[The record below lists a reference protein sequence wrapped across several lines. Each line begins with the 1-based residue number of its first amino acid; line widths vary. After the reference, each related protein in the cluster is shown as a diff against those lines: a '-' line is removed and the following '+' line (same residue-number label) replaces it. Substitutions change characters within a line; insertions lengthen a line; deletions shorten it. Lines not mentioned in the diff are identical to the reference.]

1 MEDFSLFTCSAEHEA
16 TCTLGHLKE
25 EPSRYLESLL
35 AHASTS
41 RAFPLRKRSMSASSS
56 SSWNGA
62 AAGTAASSATYE
74 WLVAGQHFRHKAD
87 QLAFA
92 MEPLVDRYN
101 TWASQHDVDALPDA
115 MRHFEIVPA
124 LALKVVH
131 ASHGGRG
138 AGGTSLGSAG
148 APHELAGRW
157 RWAFQQV
164 RANMLTIEVEPT
176 NLVRDPAAY
185 RAARGA
191 NGAVLADGGGDAASA
206 VGGGTPYERALRSLE
221 VAKLRMAF
229 DVEWAEG
236 GAALESSQAVLRC
249 SLATTLRVE
258 LPHPWFVPR
267 VAIEGPCNLLLKVGL
282 KLACDG
288 LLTSIHELH
297 TGTTESV
304 AQNR

>member
-1 MEDFSLFTCSAEHEA
+1 MVSDAHDGKGQITTVLGREALGAASGWWEYAVSAEN
-16 TCTLGHLKE
+16 TYTLGPVSQPSLPLHVPDSQVPAATASISDFTGT
-25 EPSRYLESLL
+25 PSRSPK
-35 AHASTS
+35 T
-41 RAFPLRKRSMSASSS
+41 
-56 SSWNGA
+56 
-62 AAGTAASSATYE
+62 ASSAS
-74 WLVAGQHFRHKAD
+74 WV
-87 QLAFA
+87 
-92 MEPLVDRYN
+92 
-101 TWASQHDVDALPDA
+101 
-115 MRHFEIVPA
+115 
-124 LALKVVH
+124 
-131 ASHGGRG
+131 G
-138 AGGTSLGSAG
+138 AC
-148 APHELAGRW
+148 
-157 RWAFQQV
+157 
-164 RANMLTIEVEPT
+164 
-176 NLVRDPAAY
+176 